1 MPDSLIILGNIFL
14 NPPYAKIYSRL
25 GYKKSTT
32 QIALSQRRE
41 TDSAI
46 EEAASLILLK
56 GSIFRTPISK
66 NDGEEITLAGNV
78 TFSSKKLSALLKDCP
93 EAVLMGATAGSA
105 IMDAIRERTNN
116 DDLAAAVVYDATASE
131 MVDAALDWIMDYLN
145 QQLRRD
151 GKRMLPRRFSAGY
164 ADFKLDNQKMIYE
177 KLEMGK
183 IGVAINSGFILL
195 PEKSVTAISGI
206 CSFASNSAKP
216 EN

>member
-56 GSIFRTPISK
+56 GSIFRTLISK

-105 IMDAIRERTNN
+105 IMEAIGEKTNS

-164 ADFKLDNQKMIYE
+164 ADFKLENQKIIYE
-177 KLEMGK
+177 KLQMDK
-183 IGVAINSGFILL
+183 IGVEINSGFILL

-206 CSFASNSAKP
+206 SS
-216 EN
+216 

>member
-56 GSIFRTPISK
+56 GSIFRTLISK

-164 ADFKLDNQKMIYE
+164 ADFKLENQKMIYE
-177 KLEMGK
+177 KLDMGK